1 MSGEE
6 VKEFLRKNKVS
17 MKEIA
22 QLLDLTPQNFSS
34 MLQKDDVR
42 SGLLEKIAA
51 AIGVPVTAFYGGEG
65 NIVNGNGNAV
75 GNNSVNNAYTKEAI
89 AEIAKAHELHAKSQE
104 QIDRLLGI
112 IEKLSN

>member
-51 AIGVPVTAFYGGEG
+51 AIGVPVTAFYGREG

-75 GNNSVNNAYTKEAI
+75 GNNSVKNWLFLGCKERVATP
-89 AEIAKAHELHAKSQE
+89 L
-104 QIDRLLGI
+104 
-112 IEKLSN
+112 